1 MKYTLQSGKYIF
13 KNFPYVFAFAL
24 LPAVFLS
31 ISTDKGAL
39 TAVLGAFFQGRLSS
53 WTFTELFRAIS
64 VLNFGSWQSIV
75 FGLIGILVAVP
86 CVALMTALL
95 EKHFRIG
102 KRTFNGLWSKLND
115 NFISTCGFAVLL
127 VLIYEIWALIAAAIL
142 FFISRLGIELLAYI
156 LTVAFLLGL
165 HFVLL
170 YIVGTVY
177 LWLPCMQITGFR
189 ALEALHYSYQLILP
203 VRWRILGGQAF
214 FLLLAEALICVC
226 AWYIQTSLVFMLIT
240 TALYAFLI
248 MLFCVR
254 MEVAYFDR
262 DHIQRADLTYY
273 YQR

>member
-31 ISTDKGAL
+31 VSTDKDAL
-39 TAVLGAFFQGRLSS
+39 IAVLDAFFQGRLTS
-53 WTFTELFRAIS
+53 WTFPELFRAIS

-86 CVALMTALL
+86 CVALLTALL

-115 NFISTCGFAVLL
+115 NFISTCGFTVLL
-127 VLIYEIWALIAAAIL
+127 VLIYEIWALITAAVL
-142 FFISRLGIELLAYI
+142 FFISRMAMEILAYS

-165 HFVLL
+165 HLVLL

-189 ALEALHYSYQLILP
+189 ALEALHYSYQLIQP
-203 VRWRILGGQAF
+203 VRWQILGGQAF
-214 FLLLAEALICVC
+214 FLLLTETLICVC
-226 AWYIQTSLVFMLIT
+226 AWYIHASLVFMLIT

>member
-31 ISTDKGAL
+31 VSTDKDAL
-39 TAVLGAFFQGRLSS
+39 IAVLDAFFQGRLTS
-53 WTFTELFRAIS
+53 WTFPELFRAIS

-86 CVALMTALL
+86 CVALLTALL

-115 NFISTCGFAVLL
+115 NFISTCGFTVLL
-127 VLIYEIWALIAAAIL
+127 VLIYEVWALITAAVL
-142 FFISRLGIELLAYI
+142 FFISRMAMEILAYS

-165 HFVLL
+165 HLVLL

-189 ALEALHYSYQLILP
+189 ALEALHYSYQLVDPIKWKIL
-203 VRWRILGGQAF
+203 IGQII
-214 FLLLAEALICVC
+214 FLFATEALISVC
-226 AWYIQTSLVFMLIT
+226 ATFMPSSAVFVVL
-240 TALYAFLI
+240 TAVLYAVLL
-248 MLFCVR
+248 MVYCVR
-254 MEVAYFDR
+254 MEIAYFDR
-262 DHIQRADLTYY
+262 DGIERKDVRYY
-273 YQR
+273 

>member
-31 ISTDKGAL
+31 VSTDKDAL
-39 TAVLGAFFQGRLSS
+39 IAVLDAFFQGRLTS
-53 WTFTELFRAIS
+53 WTFPELFRAIS

-86 CVALMTALL
+86 CVALLTALL

-115 NFISTCGFAVLL
+115 NFISTCGFTVLL
-127 VLIYEIWALIAAAIL
+127 VLIYEVWALITAAVL
-142 FFISRLGIELLAYI
+142 FFISRMAMEILAYS

-165 HFVLL
+165 HLVLL

-189 ALEALHYSYQLILP
+189 ALEALHYSYQLIQP
-203 VRWRILGGQAF
+203 VRWQVLGGQAF
-214 FLLLAEALICVC
+214 FLLLTETLICVC
-226 AWYIQTSLVFMLIT
+226 AWYIHASLVFMLIT

-262 DHIQRADLTYY
+262 DHIQRSDLTYY

>member
-31 ISTDKGAL
+31 VSTDKDAL
-39 TAVLGAFFQGRLSS
+39 IAVLDAFFQGRLTS
-53 WTFTELFRAIS
+53 WTFPELFRAIS

-86 CVALMTALL
+86 CVALLTALL

-115 NFISTCGFAVLL
+115 NFISTCGFTVLL
-127 VLIYEIWALIAAAIL
+127 VLIYEVWALITAAVL
-142 FFISRLGIELLAYI
+142 FFISRMAMEILAYS

-165 HFVLL
+165 HLVLL

-189 ALEALHYSYQLILP
+189 ALEALHYSYQLIQP
-203 VRWRILGGQAF
+203 VRWQVLGGQAF
-214 FLLLAEALICVC
+214 FLLLTETLICVC
-226 AWYIQTSLVFMLIT
+226 AWYIHASLVFMLIT
-240 TALYAFLI
+240 TALYALLI

-262 DHIQRADLTYY
+262 DHIQRSDLTYY